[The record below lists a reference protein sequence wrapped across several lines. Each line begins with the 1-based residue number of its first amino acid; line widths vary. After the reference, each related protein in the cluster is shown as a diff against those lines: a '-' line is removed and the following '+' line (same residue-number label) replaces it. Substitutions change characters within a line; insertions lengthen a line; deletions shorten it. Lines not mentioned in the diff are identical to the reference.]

1 MDEGLQQELFIE
13 AEKSPDFNPDYVSSG
28 RSLLEM
34 SIYKFNLPAAKF
46 LLKKNAHVSKTA
58 VRLAH
63 THSFRTIFGR
73 DEGEKFMTLLNAT
86 IERQKEEEARRSK
99 GNIFEETSRILL
111 KKLKGLGR

>member
-1 MDEGLQQELFIE
+1 
-13 AEKSPDFNPDYVSSG
+13 
-28 RSLLEM
+28 M

-86 IERQKEEEARRSK
+86 IERQKEEEARRPK